1 MLSIGS
7 PAPDFSLPDQTGTS
21 VSLTQFKGQWV
32 VVYFYPKDDT
42 PGCTSEGIGFTEKK
56 SEFTAKNAVI
66 LGVSKDS
73 QASHHTFC
81 QKYNLTVTLLSDPDN
96 AMIDAYGAWQEK
108 SNYGKKYMGI
118 VRSTVLID
126 PNGLVHSLWNNVKV
140 EGHVDAVLEKLG

>member
-1 MLSIGS
+1 MLKVGDKIPEFETVDSEGNPVSHEDILGS
-7 PAPDFSLPDQTGTS
+7 TTVL
-21 VSLTQFKGQWV
+21 
-32 VVYFYPKDDT
+32 YFYPKDDT

-56 SEFTAKNAVI
+56 SEFTSKNAVI